1 MAESYERLAAVM
13 PTDDNECDL
22 YALTSGSIIG
32 VIHICN
38 KTGAAH
44 TFRVAVTDAGTG
56 VAASAE
62 DFLEYDTA
70 LPANVAF
77 KLAIEGLKA
86 TSTIRIK
93 ADAGSVISFVL
104 MGLHIT

>member
-13 PTDDNECDL
+13 PADANECDL
-22 YALTSGSIIG
+22 YALTSGSLIG
-32 VIHICN
+32 VVHVCN
-38 KTGAAH
+38 QTGAAH

-62 DFLEYDTA
+62 DFIEYDTA
-70 LPANVAF
+70 IAANIAF
-77 KLAIEGLKA
+77 KITIEGLKA

-93 ADAGSVISFVL
+93 ADAGSVLSFVL
-104 MGLHIT
+104 MGVHIT